1 MDHKSLHKKPLDKM
15 DDTLPVNIARPS
27 LLFKNPNEPQYEEH
41 IIEEDEVGRM
51 DLIALKFYGN
61 HDHVDTILKFN
72 NIINPFAPVAG
83 DVLKIPSRTIATKA
97 WKDISKV
104 DILENPVLQQFLDTK
119 RLTKKDANRIEYL
132 KNKAAQ
138 KKNGSDNPLPPNMLQ
153 PGDTNIDV
161 DNGAIT
167 I

>member
-1 MDHKSLHKKPLDKM
+1 MKHISLNKKPLDRKDESM
-15 DDTLPVNIARPS
+15 PINIARPS
-27 LLFKNPNEPQYEEH
+27 LLFKNINEPQYEEH
-41 IIEEDEVGRM
+41 IISSDEVGRI

-72 NIINPFAPVAG
+72 NIINPFAPMSG
-83 DVLKIPSRTIATKA
+83 DVIKIPFRTIATKS

-104 DILENPVLQQFLDTK
+104 DILDNPVLQQFLDTK
-119 RLTKKDANRIEYL
+119 RLTKKDAKRIKWL
-132 KNKAAQ
+132 K
-138 KKNGSDNPLPPNMLQ
+138 KKSDIKVNGSDNPLPPNMLQ

-161 DNGAIT
+161 GNGVIT

>member
-1 MDHKSLHKKPLDKM
+1 MDHKSLHKKPLDKQ
-15 DDTLPVNIARPS
+15 DETLPVNIARPS
-27 LLFKNPNEPQYEEH
+27 LLFKNIDEPQFEEH

-83 DVLKIPSRTIATKA
+83 DILKIPSRTIATKPFA
-97 WKDISKV
+97 DIAKV
-104 DILENPVLQQFLDTK
+104 DILDNPVLQQFLDTK

-153 PGDTNIDV
+153 PGDTNIDI

>member
-1 MDHKSLHKKPLDKM
+1 MDHKSLHKKPLDKQ
-15 DDTLPVNIARPS
+15 DETLPVNIARPS
-27 LLFKNPNEPQYEEH
+27 LLFKNIDEPQFEEH

-83 DVLKIPSRTIATKA
+83 DVLKIPSRTIATKPFA
-97 WKDISKV
+97 DISKV
-104 DILENPVLQQFLDTK
+104 DILDNPILQQFIDTK
-119 RLTKKDANRIEYL
+119 RLTKKDANRIAYL

-138 KKNGSDNPLPPNMLQ
+138 KKNGSDNPLPPNMVQ
-153 PGDTNIDV
+153 PGDTNIDIS
-161 DNGAIT
+161 NGAIT

>member
-1 MDHKSLHKKPLDKM
+1 VKHISLNKKPLDRKDESM
-15 DDTLPVNIARPS
+15 PINIARPS
-27 LLFKNPNEPQYEEH
+27 LLFKNINEPQYEEH
-41 IIEEDEVGRM
+41 IISSDEVGRI

-72 NIINPFAPVAG
+72 NIINPFAPMSG
-83 DVLKIPSRTIATKA
+83 DVIKIPFRTIATKS

-104 DILENPVLQQFLDTK
+104 DILDNPVLQQFLDTK
-119 RLTKKDANRIEYL
+119 RLTKKDAKRIKWL
-132 KNKAAQ
+132 K
-138 KKNGSDNPLPPNMLQ
+138 KKSDIKVNGSDNPLPPNMLQ

-161 DNGAIT
+161 GNGVIT

>member
-1 MDHKSLHKKPLDKM
+1 MDHKSLNKKPLDKQ
-15 DDTLPVNIARPS
+15 DETLPVNIVRPS
-27 LLFKNPNEPQYEEH
+27 LLFKNINEPQYEEH
-41 IIEEDEVGRM
+41 IVAADEVGRM

-83 DVLKIPSRTIATKA
+83 DIIKIPSRTIATKPFA
-97 WKDISKV
+97 DIAKV
-104 DILENPVLQQFLDTK
+104 DILDNPVLQQFLDTK

-153 PGDTNIDV
+153 PGDTNIDI